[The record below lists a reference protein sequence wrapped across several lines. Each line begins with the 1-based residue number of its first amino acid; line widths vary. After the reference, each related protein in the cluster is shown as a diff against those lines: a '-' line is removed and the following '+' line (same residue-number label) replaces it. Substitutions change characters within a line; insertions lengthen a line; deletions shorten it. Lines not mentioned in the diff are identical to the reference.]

1 MWCIHIQQIQ
11 LYRFLFSDTEEFE
24 DMDIVIP
31 STDESIHMLPFP
43 QVSVEWYKR
52 QYSLSVKN
60 ISRDSLKEPYW
71 SEEGIIKYI
80 N

>member
-1 MWCIHIQQIQ
+1 
-11 LYRFLFSDTEEFE
+11 
-24 DMDIVIP
+24 
-31 STDESIHMLPFP
+31 MLPFP

-80 N
+80 NRSRVGGIFEDNIQELKKRQSQPRIAASKLIYVP